1 MKLISHR
8 GNITGPG
15 SENDPR
21 TVDLAISKGF
31 DVEIDLR
38 SDGNDL
44 FLGHD
49 TPDFKVDFDWISS
62 RREKL
67 WIHCKDLQSSIALSK
82 MQTLDQ
88 KLRYFCHSDDPFVL
102 VSTGHIW
109 MHYNILD
116 SLNKYLDERCVVPLI
131 TLNHINNYFI
141 PKVYGICSDHVQNIQ
156 DLYEDQI
163 T

>member
-8 GNITGPG
+8 RNITGPG

-21 TVDLAISKGF
+21 TVDLAISKGY

-38 SDGNDL
+38 FDGNDL

-49 TPDFKVDFDWISS
+49 TPDFKVDFDWIYS
-62 RREKL
+62 RKEKL

-82 MQTLDQ
+82 KQTLNK

-102 VSTGHIW
+102 VGTGQKKENW
-109 MHYNILD
+109 NGGVFNKIL
-116 SLNKYLDERCVVPLI
+116 L
-131 TLNHINNYFI
+131 TL
-141 PKVYGICSDHVQNIQ
+141 
-156 DLYEDQI
+156 
-163 T
+163 

>member
-21 TVDLAISKGF
+21 SVDLAISKGY
-31 DVEIDLR
+31 DVEVDLR
-38 SDGNDL
+38 FDGNDL

-49 TPDFKVDFDWISS
+49 TPDFRVDFDWIYS
-62 RREKL
+62 RKEKL
-67 WIHCKDLQSSIALSK
+67 WIHCKDLQSSIVLSK
-82 MQTLDQ
+82 IQTPDQ

-109 MHYNILD
+109 MHYNVLD
-116 SLNKYLDERCVVPLI
+116 FLNQFLDNTCIVPLI
-131 TLNHINNYFI
+131 NKEHIIKYYN
-141 PKVYGICSDHVQNIQ
+141 PKVFGVCSDYIEMVR
-156 DLYEDQI
+156 DL
-163 T
+163 

>member
-15 SENDPR
+15 LENDPR
-21 TVDLAISKGF
+21 SVDLAISKGY

-38 SDGNDL
+38 FDGNDL

-49 TPDFKVDFDWISS
+49 TPDFKVDFDWIYS
-62 RREKL
+62 RKENL

-82 MQTLDQ
+82 IQTPDQ

-109 MHYNILD
+109 MHYNVLD
-116 SLNKYLDERCVVPLI
+116 FLNQFLDNTCIVPLI
-131 TLNHINNYFI
+131 NQEHINKYYN
-141 PKVYGICSDHVQNIQ
+141 PKVYGVCSDYVEMLR
-156 DLYEDQI
+156 DL
-163 T
+163 